1 MSKHTG
7 KAGCFP
13 NYGLTPAIYHDTPN
27 YQKHPCLYYSS
38 PDRLANSNKS
48 GEHPELILKHDDTA
62 ANAASN
68 NTPDTTWGV
77 ARSNCHQLQSASAP
91 SPFISSPQFSAST
104 MSDVPEYP
112 VYPFLSNEMGFS
124 RYLVVSA
131 LAANIEVD
139 DLRRELVALLSY
151 LQQHNEGTCSI
162 QQYAG
167 YVLALFSNIRDAVQ
181 AVHFVH
187 KYQPTWGI
195 DYATKEEISWIGRF
209 HNESQVLVRVRAIP
223 PVVAHTAQLESFV
236 MSYVG
241 EQGHVFAIKYVDGG
255 NDDQFSAVI
264 EFCDTSS
271 VWTLS
276 KGLGALQIQGIEFTI
291 AMETPP
297 AGLSLHPLL
306 RQFPLEVSSSIKMA
320 ESLLVRKPP
329 VVVESPRY
337 VSDEVV
343 QSHLDRVTRAFKS
356 RGVVKSYHH
365 NHNSATHSRGHRN
378 LSNFVDLD
386 RIHCGQDVR
395 TTIMLRNIPNKVD
408 QAWLKRFL
416 DETSWGRFDFMYLR
430 IDFANDCNVGYAFIN
445 FCDLNKPMDVVHFV
459 SKRGNQRW
467 NCFKSDKVAEVSYA
481 ALQGRDAL
489 VAKFRN
495 SVVMLEAPH
504 YRPKLFYTGESAPGC
519 IVGEEE
525 AFPEPDNDIKMRR
538 SCANAEQGRLFTS
551 NSNHKYNPRG
561 GRTKRLHHD
570 SATKDDE
577 KSQLDRGIYYLGS
590 GQQH

>member
-139 DLRRELVALLSY
+139 DLRRELV
-151 LQQHNEGTCSI
+151 
-162 QQYAG
+162 
-167 YVLALFSNIRDAVQ
+167 
-181 AVHFVH
+181 
-187 KYQPTWGI
+187 
-195 DYATKEEISWIGRF
+195 
-209 HNESQVLVRVRAIP
+209 
-223 PVVAHTAQLESFV
+223 LESFV

-343 QSHLDRVTRAFKS
+343 QSHLDRVTRAFKP
-356 RGVVKSYHH
+356 REVVKSYHH